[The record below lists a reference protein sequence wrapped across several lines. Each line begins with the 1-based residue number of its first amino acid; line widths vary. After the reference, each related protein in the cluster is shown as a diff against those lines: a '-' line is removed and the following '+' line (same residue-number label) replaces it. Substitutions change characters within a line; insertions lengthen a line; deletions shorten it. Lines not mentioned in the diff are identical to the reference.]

1 MKKYWKTIVI
11 SLVIVLTIS
20 TYYMQLAWAS
30 KDEISLELET
40 VTGNNEEIK
49 NLMIQGSFNDN
60 GMYRQFTL
68 QEGHM
73 IHPEK
78 RPYLQRLTSTYAPRS
93 IQPYIEEHR
102 DFMRGKGYNP
112 TLYVED
118 DLRIIYTEIANKK
131 PIYEDGKLKLKVDIL
146 DKQTKDRTTFEVM
159 TNANSKQRWSNIF
172 DVFVEDKLI
181 KILVYSQLMDD
192 EEELRLYTVDVNKQQ
207 LEEEA
212 IIAQAKANM
221 SHINIVYNRHEIK
234 NDTYYAYSIEQ
245 YTEDEE
251 GERSEIINQQVY
263 VYNVRTNEK
272 KELEIPE
279 NIKLANIQMMT
290 DEEELI
296 VSVKKENSIEINC
309 YNMKHNDWEESV
321 TFATPGAMLDQGDIF
336 MHYMN
341 GKLYVVFRTTGSNHL
356 LIGDIYTGKTLY
368 EGQFVKKDGEDLSIM
383 DDLYVEDI
391 YTLK

>member
-20 TYYMQLAWAS
+20 TYYIQLPRAL
-30 KDEISLELET
+30 KDEISLELKT
-40 VTGNNEEIK
+40 VTGNDEEIK
-49 NLMIQGSFNDN
+49 NLIIEGSFDGNR
-60 GMYRQFTL
+60 MYRQFIL
-68 QEGHM
+68 KDGQM
-73 IHPEK
+73 ISPEK
-78 RPYLQRLTSTYAPRS
+78 QSFLGTVTNTYAPRS

-159 TNANSKQRWSNIF
+159 SDENNKYPWSNIL
-172 DVFVEDKLI
+172 DVFVENNLI
-181 KILVYSQLMDD
+181 KILVYSELFDA

-207 LEEEA
+207 LEEETV
-212 IIAQAKANM
+212 IAQAKANM
-221 SHINIVYNRHEIK
+221 SNINIVYNRHEIK
-234 NDTYYAYSIEQ
+234 NDTYYAYSIVQ
-245 YTEDEE
+245 YTKDEE
-251 GERSEIINQQVY
+251 GERSEITNQQVY

-272 KELEIPE
+272 KELDIPD
-279 NIKLANIQMMT
+279 NVKFSDTQMMT
-290 DEEELI
+290 DGEELVI
-296 VSVKKENSIEINC
+296 SVKKVNSIEINC
-309 YNMKHNDWEESV
+309 YNMKHNYWEEPV
-321 TFATPGAMLDQGDIF
+321 TFATPGAMLNQFEIF
-336 MHYMN
+336 LNYMN
-341 GKLYVVFRTTGSNHL
+341 GKLYVVFRTTGSNRL

-383 DDLYVEDI
+383 DDLYIDDI
-391 YTLK
+391 YTVH